1 MTVEEARKV
10 IDELESQGASKEEI
24 AGSFYLLFRDDKIDT
39 EQLEALVN
47 LLGYEL
53 TDEFKNMSVDEQKE
67 NGYELTNDPED
78 NVPTPPREGE
88 PQTSTSSNNDAS
100 SSKDDDTDEEE
111 KASKLFEGK
120 SSKEDAQEDESST
133 PSKDVSSSNNDDT
146 DEEDDDEEKRAMK
159 LFGR

>member
-1 MTVEEARKV
+1 MTIEEGKKV

-24 AGSFYLLFRDDKIDT
+24 AGAFYLLFRDDKIDS

-53 TDEFKNMSVDEQKE
+53 NDEFKNMSPEEQKE
-67 NGYELTNDPED
+67 NGYELTNDPKD

-88 PQTSTSSNNDAS
+88 DDNKPSSQPSQPEEEDE
-100 SSKDDDTDEEE
+100 DEEE

-120 SSKEDAQEDESST
+120 TSESNNQKPTS
-133 PSKDVSSSNNDDT
+133 PSK
-146 DEEDDDEEKRAMK
+146 EEDDANKDEDEEEKAMK

>member
-1 MTVEEARKV
+1 MTIEEARKV

-67 NGYELTNDPED
+67 SGYELTNDPED

-88 PQTSTSSNNDAS
+88 PQTT
-100 SSKDDDTDEEE
+100 SKDEDSDEDEEE

-133 PSKDVSSSNNDDT
+133 PQTSTSSKDDADND
-146 DEEDDDEEKRAMK
+146 EDEEKRAMK

>member
-1 MTVEEARKV
+1 MTIEEARKV

-88 PQTSTSSNNDAS
+88 AQTSTSSNNDDA
-100 SSKDDDTDEEE
+100 DNEDEEE

-120 SSKEDAQEDESST
+120 SST
-133 PSKDVSSSNNDDT
+133 PSKDASSSNND
-146 DEEDDDEEKRAMK
+146 EEDKDDDDDEEKRAMK

>member
-1 MTVEEARKV
+1 MTIEEGRKV

-24 AGSFYLLFRDDKIDT
+24 AGAFYLLFRDDKIDS

-53 TDEFKNMSVDEQKE
+53 NDEFKNMSPEDQKE
-67 NGYELTNDPED
+67 NGYELTNDPKD
-78 NVPTPPREGE
+78 NIPTPPREGE
-88 PQTSTSSNNDAS
+88 DDNEPNSQPSPTS
-100 SSKDDDTDEEE
+100 DDNEEE

-120 SSKEDAQEDESST
+120 TSESNNQKESSPSKEE
-133 PSKDVSSSNNDDT
+133 DDT
-146 DEEDDDEEKRAMK
+146 DEDEEEKAMK

>member
-1 MTVEEARKV
+1 MTVEEARKA
-10 IDELESQGASKEEI
+10 IDEMESQGASKEEI
-24 AGSFYLLFRDDKIDT
+24 AGAFYLLFRDDKIDT

-53 TDEFKNMSVDEQKE
+53 TDEFKNMGPEDQKE
-67 NGYELTNDPED
+67 KGFELTGDAED

-88 PQTSTSSNNDAS
+88 EEQEEASTSSNNEDAEE
-100 SSKDDDTDEEE
+100 DEEA

-120 SSKEDAQEDESST
+120 DSKSET
-133 PSKDVSSSNNDDT
+133 PEKET
-146 DEEDDDEEKRAMK
+146 DEEDEDEESKAMK

>member
-10 IDELESQGASKEEI
+10 IDEMEAQGASKEEI
-24 AGSFYLLFRDDKIDT
+24 AGAFYLLFRDNKINSK
-39 EQLEALVN
+39 QLEALVN

-53 TDEFKNMSVDEQKE
+53 NEEFKNMPVEEQKE
-67 NGYELTNDPED
+67 NGYKLTNDPKD

-88 PQTSTSSNNDAS
+88 PQSTSEDEAPTSN
-100 SSKDDDTDEEE
+100 DDDTDEEE

-120 SSKEDAQEDESST
+120 SSKEDAQEDASSA
-133 PSKDVSSSNNDDT
+133 NNDDK